1 METSSSEPAW
11 VSMAKLK
18 QKGFQDHPLAKE
30 HKDEDK
36 VLTKVDQEEVEY
48 QVMLHGCE
56 ACPRIHRSPGY
67 FCKLFNVVLMGGVL

>member
-1 METSSSEPAW
+1 METASSEPAW

-36 VLTKVDQEEVEY
+36 ALTKVDQGEVEY
-48 QVMLHGCE
+48 QAVLPGCE
-56 ACPRIHRSPGY
+56 SCPRSPGC
-67 FCKLFNVVLMGGVL
+67 FWKLFNIVFLGGVW

>member
-1 METSSSEPAW
+1 MEITSSEPAW

-30 HKDEDK
+30 HKAEDK
-36 VLTKVDQEEVEY
+36 ALTKVDQEEVEY

-56 ACPRIHRSPGY
+56 SHTRLPGY
-67 FCKLFNVVLMGGVL
+67 FCKLFNIILMGGML